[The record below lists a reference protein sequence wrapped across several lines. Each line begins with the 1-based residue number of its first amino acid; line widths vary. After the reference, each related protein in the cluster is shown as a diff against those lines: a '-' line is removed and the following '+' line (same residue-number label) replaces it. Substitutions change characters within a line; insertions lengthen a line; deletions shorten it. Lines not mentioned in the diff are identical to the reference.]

1 MKVYV
6 ITSGEYSDYC
16 IRTVALS
23 REKAEQICAML
34 NSQKD
39 IIATQLQLRNTTQ
52 TKFNV
57 RPMRMLYSA
66 MMQRLITKHWKIY
79 IGATRFIHL
88 VEMKLKENFGIISTE
103 F

>member
-1 MKVYV
+1 M
-6 ITSGEYSDYC
+6 C
-16 IRTVALS
+16 N
-23 REKAEQICAML
+23 AEQ
-34 NSQKD
+34 SKKD

-57 RPMRMLYSA
+57 RPMKMLVYA

-88 VEMKLKENFGIISTE
+88 VEMKLKENFRDISTE